1 MIPDSYY
8 EIKDLKNQIKDL
20 KDQIN
25 KIKSGKKSEL
35 INFLEW
41 INEMAEEL
49 PMVLNTC
56 NEDIVEIYLNG
67 LDTHYKA

>member
-8 EIKDLKNQIKDL
+8 EIKDLKNQIRDL

-25 KIKSGKKSEL
+25 KIKSAQKSEL
-35 INFLEW
+35 IDFLNW
-41 INEMAEEL
+41 INEISEDY

-56 NEDIVEIYLNG
+56 NEDIVEIYLKG
-67 LDTHYKA
+67 LYTH

>member
-8 EIKDLKNQIKDL
+8 EIKDLKNQIRDL

-25 KIKSGKKSEL
+25 KIKSNQKSEL
-35 INFLEW
+35 IDFLNW
-41 INEMAEEL
+41 INEKRID

-56 NEDIVEIYLNG
+56 NEDIIEIYLKG
-67 LDTHYKA
+67 LYTH